1 MLIRIP
7 RWLILSV
14 CAFFLSQ
21 GSKMNETLFEYA
33 KNLEIFSALYKE
45 LGTNYVDEIEP
56 GKLMKTGI
64 DAMLKSLDPYTV
76 YFSEYQAEEALM
88 DRQGQYGGVG
98 CRTIIRNNY
107 PVVVEIMEGYAFN
120 KAGIQ
125 MGDIITHYNGN
136 DLKGKSSDELMV
148 LMRGAPNSSF
158 TVTIQRQGKTLNK
171 TVTRMVIK
179 TSSVSFNKLLSNDI
193 AYVKLEEF
201 DQSAAAEIEKSL
213 KDMMSKTTLK
223 GVILDLRDNGGGL
236 LDQAVKIVGLFVG
249 ENQLVVNL
257 KGQNPQGPKN
267 WITPNKALGSIGPA
281 ILSNTPLVVLIN
293 ERSASASEVVSG
305 SLQDLDR
312 AVIMGQTS
320 FGKGLV
326 QNYISLPYRTQ
337 MKITTAKYYTPS
349 GRCIQRLNYDQKDE
363 QGNATTKSANQKFQ
377 FKTKNGRV
385 VLDGGGIDP
394 DVQTD
399 AFQGSEILKWLNQNY
414 ILFDWCNQW
423 ATTKTDTTNFVVT
436 SSEWQQFTN
445 FAAKQTTSVLAENWK
460 KSLGKNEIYP
470 SQLKPFESNE
480 IKNNIIKDLEANKS
494 SIQYKLI
501 SEIMQRKLSRTS
513 YLQQYLNLDSEL
525 KQAQDLLLNPDKYNK
540 ILKP

>member
-1 MLIRIP
+1 M
-7 RWLILSV
+7 S
-14 CAFFLSQ
+14 
-21 GSKMNETLFEYA
+21 ETLFEYA
-33 KNLEIFSALYKE
+33 KNLEIFSELYKE
-45 LGTNYVDEIEP
+45 LGTNYVDEVEP

-64 DAMLKSLDPYTV
+64 DAMLKSLDPYTI

-98 CRTIIRNNY
+98 CKTIIRNNY
-107 PVVVEIMEGYAFN
+107 PVVVEIMDGFAFS

-125 MGDIITHYNGN
+125 IGDIITQYNGN
-136 DLKGKSSDELMV
+136 DLKGKTTDELMI
-148 LMRGAPNSSF
+148 LMRGAPNTSF
-158 TVTIQRQGKTLNK
+158 TITVQRQNKTLSK
-171 TVTRMVIK
+171 TITRMVIK
-179 TSSVSFNKLLSNDI
+179 TSSVSFNKLLPNNI

-213 KDMMSKTTLK
+213 KEMMTKTTLK
-223 GVILDLRDNGGGL
+223 GVVLDLRDNGGGL

-267 WITPNKALGSIGPA
+267 WITPNKA
-281 ILSNTPLVVLIN
+281 ILPNTPLVVLIN
-293 ERSASASEVVSG
+293 GRSASASEVVSG

-349 GRCIQRLNYDQKDE
+349 GRCIQRLNYDQKDD
-363 QGNATTKSANQKFQ
+363 QGNATTKSTNQKLQ
-377 FKTKNGRV
+377 FKTKNGRL

-399 AFQGSEILKWLNQNY
+399 AFQGSELLKWLIQNNV
-414 ILFDWCNQW
+414 LFDWCNQW
-423 ATTKTDTTNFVVT
+423 ATIKTDTTNFVIST
-436 SSEWQQFTN
+436 TEWQQFLA
-445 FAAKQTTSVLAENWK
+445 FAAKQSTSVLAENWK
-460 KSLGKNEIYP
+460 KSLGKSEIYP
-470 SQLKPFESNE
+470 TQLKPFESNE
-480 IKNNIIKDLEANKS
+480 IKNNLIKDLEASKA
-494 SIQYKLI
+494 SIQYQLI
-501 SEIMQRKLSRTS
+501 SEIMQRKLSRSS
-513 YLQQYLNLDSEL
+513 YLQQYLSLDSEL
-525 KQAQDLLLNPDKYNK
+525 KQAQELLLNSENYNR

>member
-1 MLIRIP
+1 MTIRIP
-7 RWLILSV
+7 RWLLLSI

-21 GSKMNETLFEYA
+21 GSKLSDTLFEYA
-33 KNLEIFSALYKE
+33 KNLEIFSELYKE
-45 LGTNYVDEIEP
+45 LGTGYVDEIEP

-98 CRTIIRNNY
+98 CRTVIRNNY
-107 PVVVEIMEGYAFN
+107 PVVTEIMDGYAFS

-125 MGDIITHYNGN
+125 IGDIITHYNGN
-136 DLKGKSSDELMV
+136 DIQGKTEDNLML
-148 LMRGAPNSSF
+148 LMRGAPNTSF
-158 TVTIQRQGKTLNK
+158 NVTVQRQSKSLTKTI
-171 TVTRMVIK
+171 TRMVIK
-179 TSSVSFNKLLSNDI
+179 TNSVSFSKLLPNDL

-201 DQSAAAEIEKSL
+201 DQNAAAEIEKSL
-213 KDMMSKTTLK
+213 KAMMSKTSLR

-236 LDQAVKIVGLFVG
+236 LNEAVQIVGLFVG

-267 WITPNKALGSIGPA
+267 WITQNKA
-281 ILSNTPLVVLIN
+281 ILPNTPLVVLIN
-293 ERSASASEVVSG
+293 EHSASASEVVSG

-363 QGNATTKSANQKFQ
+363 NGNATIKTDNQKAV
-377 FKTKNGRV
+377 FKTKNGRR
-385 VLDGGGIDP
+385 VLEGGGIDP

-399 AFQGSEILKWLNQNY
+399 AFQGSELLKWLNQNY
-414 ILFDWCNQW
+414 ILFDWCNQY
-423 ATTKTDTTNFVVT
+423 AETKTDTVNFNISTADWTQFVNFTTIQSTQLMTN
-436 SSEWQQFTN
+436 Q
-445 FAAKQTTSVLAENWK
+445 WK
-460 KSLGKNEIYP
+460 KSIGKNDKYLTQINP
-470 SQLKPFESNE
+470 IDPQV
-480 IKNNIIKDLEANKS
+480 IKSSLSKDLESNKTA
-494 SIQYKLI
+494 ILHRLT
-501 SEIMQRKLSRTS
+501 SELMQRKLPRQS
-513 YLQQYLNLDSEL
+513 YLQRYQNMDLEL
-525 KQAQDLLLNPDKYNK
+525 KQAQDLLLNTEKYNK
-540 ILKP
+540 ILKPL

>member
-1 MLIRIP
+1 MLIKIP
-7 RWLILSV
+7 RWLLLSI

-21 GSKMNETLFEYA
+21 GSKMSETLFEYA
-33 KNLEIFSALYKE
+33 KNLEIFSELYKE
-45 LGTNYVDEIEP
+45 LGTNYVDEVEP

-98 CRTIIRNNY
+98 CKTIIRNNY
-107 PVVVEIMEGYAFN
+107 PVVVEIMDGFAFS

-125 MGDIITHYNGN
+125 IGDIITQYNGN
-136 DLKGKSSDELMV
+136 DLKGKTTDELMI
-148 LMRGAPNSSF
+148 LMRGAPNTSF
-158 TVTIQRQGKTLNK
+158 TITVQRQNKTLSK
-171 TVTRMVIK
+171 TITRMVIK
-179 TSSVSFNKLLSNDI
+179 TSSVSFNKLLPNNI

-213 KDMMSKTTLK
+213 KEMITKTTLK
-223 GVILDLRDNGGGL
+223 GVVLDLRDNGGGL

-267 WITPNKALGSIGPA
+267 WITPNKA
-281 ILSNTPLVVLIN
+281 ILPNTPLVVLIN
-293 ERSASASEVVSG
+293 GRSASASEVVSG

-349 GRCIQRLNYDQKDE
+349 GRCIQRLNYDQKDD
-363 QGNATTKSANQKFQ
+363 QGNATTKSTNQKLQ
-377 FKTKNGRV
+377 FKTKNGRL

-399 AFQGSEILKWLNQNY
+399 AFQGSELLKWLIQHNV
-414 ILFDWCNQW
+414 LFDWCNQW
-423 ATTKTDTTNFVVT
+423 ATIKTDTTNFVIST
-436 SSEWQQFTN
+436 TEWQQFLA
-445 FAAKQTTSVLAENWK
+445 FAAKQSTSVLAENWK
-460 KSLGKNEIYP
+460 KSLGKSEIYP
-470 SQLKPFESNE
+470 TQLKPFESNE
-480 IKNNIIKDLEANKS
+480 IKNNLIKDLEASKA
-494 SIQYKLI
+494 SIQYQLI
-501 SEIMQRKLSRTS
+501 SEIMQRKLSRSS
-513 YLQQYLNLDSEL
+513 YLQQYLSLDSEL
-525 KQAQDLLLNPDKYNK
+525 KQAQELLLNSEKYNR

>member
-7 RWLILSV
+7 RWLILSLS
-14 CAFFLSQ
+14 AFFLSQ
-21 GSKMNETLFEYA
+21 GSKMSETLFEYA
-33 KNLEIFSALYKE
+33 KNLEIFSELYKE
-45 LGTNYVDEIEP
+45 LGTNYVDEVEP

-125 MGDIITHYNGN
+125 IGDIITQYNGN
-136 DLKGKSSDELMV
+136 DLKGKSTDELMV

-193 AYVKLEEF
+193 AYIKLEEF

-213 KDMMSKTTLK
+213 KEMMSKTTLK
-223 GVILDLRDNGGGL
+223 GVVLDLRDNGGGL

-267 WITPNKALGSIGPA
+267 WITPNKA
-281 ILSNTPLVVLIN
+281 ILPNTPLVVLIN

-337 MKITTAKYYTPS
+337 IKITTAKYYTPS

-363 QGNATTKSANQKFQ
+363 QGNATTKSANQKLQ
-377 FKTKNGRV
+377 FKTRNGRV

-394 DVQTD
+394 DIQTD
-399 AFQGSEILKWLNQNY
+399 AFQGSEILKWLNQHY

-423 ATTKTDTTNFVVT
+423 ALTKTDTTNFTVNAA
-436 SSEWQQFTN
+436 EWQQFIS
-445 FAAKQTTSVLAENWK
+445 FAAKQSTLVMAENWK
-460 KSLGKNEIYP
+460 KSLGKSEIYP
-470 SQLKPFESNE
+470 SQLKPFETIE
-480 IKNNIIKDLEANKS
+480 IKNNIVKDLEANKS

-525 KQAQDLLLNPDKYNK
+525 KQAQDILLNPDKYNK

>member
-1 MLIRIP
+1 MLIKIP
-7 RWLILSV
+7 RWLLLSIY
-14 CAFFLSQ
+14 AFFLSQ
-21 GSKMNETLFEYA
+21 GSKMSETLFEYA
-33 KNLEIFSALYKE
+33 KNLEIFSELYKE
-45 LGTNYVDEIEP
+45 LGTNYVDEVEP

-64 DAMLKSLDPYTV
+64 DAMLKSLDPYTI

-98 CRTIIRNNY
+98 CKTIIRNNY
-107 PVVVEIMEGYAFN
+107 PVVVEIMDGFAFS

-125 MGDIITHYNGN
+125 IGDIITQYNGN
-136 DLKGKSSDELMV
+136 DLKGKTTDELMI
-148 LMRGAPNSSF
+148 LMRGAPNTSF
-158 TVTIQRQGKTLNK
+158 TITVQRQNKTLSK
-171 TVTRMVIK
+171 TITRMVIK
-179 TSSVSFNKLLSNDI
+179 TSSVSFNKLLPNNI

-213 KDMMSKTTLK
+213 KEMMTKTTLK
-223 GVILDLRDNGGGL
+223 GVVLDLRDNGGGL

-267 WITPNKALGSIGPA
+267 WITPNKA
-281 ILSNTPLVVLIN
+281 ILPNTPLVVLIN
-293 ERSASASEVVSG
+293 GRSASASEVVSG

-349 GRCIQRLNYDQKDE
+349 GRCIQRLNYDQKDD
-363 QGNATTKSANQKFQ
+363 QGNATTKSTNQKLQ
-377 FKTKNGRV
+377 FKTKNGRL

-399 AFQGSEILKWLNQNY
+399 AFQGSELLKWLIQNNV
-414 ILFDWCNQW
+414 LFDWCNQW
-423 ATTKTDTTNFVVT
+423 ATIKTDTTNFVIST
-436 SSEWQQFTN
+436 TEWQQFLA
-445 FAAKQTTSVLAENWK
+445 FAAKQSTSVLAENWK
-460 KSLGKNEIYP
+460 KSLGKSEIYP
-470 SQLKPFESNE
+470 TQLKPFESNE
-480 IKNNIIKDLEANKS
+480 IKNNLIKDLEASKA
-494 SIQYKLI
+494 SIQYQLI
-501 SEIMQRKLSRTS
+501 SEIMQRKLSRSS
-513 YLQQYLNLDSEL
+513 YLQQYLSLDSEL
-525 KQAQDLLLNPDKYNK
+525 KQAQELLLNSENYNR

>member
-1 MLIRIP
+1 
-7 RWLILSV
+7 
-14 CAFFLSQ
+14 
-21 GSKMNETLFEYA
+21 MNETLFEYA

-98 CRTIIRNNY
+98 CKTIIRNNY
-107 PVVVEIMEGYAFN
+107 PVVVEIMDGFAFS

-125 MGDIITHYNGN
+125 IGDIITQYNGN

-213 KDMMSKTTLK
+213 KEMMTKTTLK

-349 GRCIQRLNYDQKDE
+349 GRCIQRLNYDQKDD
-363 QGNATTKSANQKFQ
+363 QGNATTKSTNQKLQ
-377 FKTKNGRV
+377 FKTKNGRL

-399 AFQGSEILKWLNQNY
+399 AFQGSELLKWLIQHNV
-414 ILFDWCNQW
+414 LFDWCNQW
-423 ATTKTDTTNFVVT
+423 ATIKTDTTNFVIST
-436 SSEWQQFTN
+436 TEWQQFLA
-445 FAAKQTTSVLAENWK
+445 FAAKQSTSVLAENWK
-460 KSLGKNEIYP
+460 KSLGKSEIYP
-470 SQLKPFESNE
+470 TQLKPFESNE
-480 IKNNIIKDLEANKS
+480 IKNNLIKDLEASKA
-494 SIQYKLI
+494 SIQYQLI
-501 SEIMQRKLSRTS
+501 SEIMQRKLSRSS
-513 YLQQYLNLDSEL
+513 YLQQYLSLDSEL
-525 KQAQDLLLNPDKYNK
+525 KQAQELLLNSEKYNR

>member
-7 RWLILSV
+7 RWLILSI

-21 GSKMNETLFEYA
+21 GSRMSETLFEYA

-107 PVVVEIMEGYAFN
+107 PVVVEIMEGYAFS

-171 TVTRMVIK
+171 TITRMVIK

-257 KGQNPQGPKN
+257 KGQNPQGPKS

-414 ILFDWCNQW
+414 IIFDWCNQW

-480 IKNNIIKDLEANKS
+480 IKYNVIKDLEANKS

>member
-1 MLIRIP
+1 M
-7 RWLILSV
+7 S
-14 CAFFLSQ
+14 
-21 GSKMNETLFEYA
+21 ETLFEYA
-33 KNLEIFSALYKE
+33 KNLEIFSELYKE
-45 LGTNYVDEIEP
+45 LGTNYVDEVEP

-98 CRTIIRNNY
+98 CKTIIRNNY
-107 PVVVEIMEGYAFN
+107 PVVVEIMDGFAFS

-125 MGDIITHYNGN
+125 IGDIITQYNGN
-136 DLKGKSSDELMV
+136 DLKGKTTDELMI
-148 LMRGAPNSSF
+148 LMRGAPNTSF
-158 TVTIQRQGKTLNK
+158 TITVQRQNKTLSK
-171 TVTRMVIK
+171 TITRMVIK
-179 TSSVSFNKLLSNDI
+179 TSSVSFNKLLPNNI

-213 KDMMSKTTLK
+213 KEMITKTTLK
-223 GVILDLRDNGGGL
+223 GVVLDLRDNGGGL

-267 WITPNKALGSIGPA
+267 WITPNKA
-281 ILSNTPLVVLIN
+281 ILPNTPLVVLIN
-293 ERSASASEVVSG
+293 GRSASASEVVSG

-349 GRCIQRLNYDQKDE
+349 GRCIQRLNYDQKDD
-363 QGNATTKSANQKFQ
+363 QGNATTKSTNQKLQ
-377 FKTKNGRV
+377 FKTKNGRL

-399 AFQGSEILKWLNQNY
+399 AFQGSELLKWLIQNNV
-414 ILFDWCNQW
+414 LFDWCNQW
-423 ATTKTDTTNFVVT
+423 ATIKTDTTNFVIST
-436 SSEWQQFTN
+436 TEWQQFLA
-445 FAAKQTTSVLAENWK
+445 FAAKQSTSVLAENWK
-460 KSLGKNEIYP
+460 KSLGKSEIYP
-470 SQLKPFESNE
+470 TQLKPFESNE
-480 IKNNIIKDLEANKS
+480 IKNNLIKDLEASKA
-494 SIQYKLI
+494 SIQYQLI
-501 SEIMQRKLSRTS
+501 SEIMQRKLSRSS
-513 YLQQYLNLDSEL
+513 YLQQYLSLDSEL
-525 KQAQDLLLNPDKYNK
+525 KQAQELLLNSENYNR

>member
-1 MLIRIP
+1 MLIKIP
-7 RWLILSV
+7 RWLLLSI

-21 GSKMNETLFEYA
+21 GSKMSETLFEYA
-33 KNLEIFSALYKE
+33 KNLEIFSELYKE
-45 LGTNYVDEIEP
+45 LGTNYVDEVEP

-64 DAMLKSLDPYTV
+64 DAMLKSLDPYTI

-98 CRTIIRNNY
+98 CKTIIRNNY
-107 PVVVEIMEGYAFN
+107 PVVVEIMDGFAFS

-125 MGDIITHYNGN
+125 IGDIITQYNGN
-136 DLKGKSSDELMV
+136 DLKGKTTDELMI
-148 LMRGAPNSSF
+148 LMRGAPNTSF
-158 TVTIQRQGKTLNK
+158 TITVQRQNKTLSK
-171 TVTRMVIK
+171 TITRMVIK
-179 TSSVSFNKLLSNDI
+179 TSSVSFNKLLPNNI

-213 KDMMSKTTLK
+213 KEMMTKTTLK
-223 GVILDLRDNGGGL
+223 GVVLDLRDNGGGL

-267 WITPNKALGSIGPA
+267 WITPNKA
-281 ILSNTPLVVLIN
+281 ILPNTPLVVLIN
-293 ERSASASEVVSG
+293 GRSASASEVVSG

-349 GRCIQRLNYDQKDE
+349 GRCIQRLNYDQKDD
-363 QGNATTKSANQKFQ
+363 QGNATTKSTNQKLQ
-377 FKTKNGRV
+377 FKTKNGRL

-399 AFQGSEILKWLNQNY
+399 AFQGSELLKWLIQNNV
-414 ILFDWCNQW
+414 LFDWCNQW
-423 ATTKTDTTNFVVT
+423 ATIKTDTTNFVIST
-436 SSEWQQFTN
+436 TEWQQFLA
-445 FAAKQTTSVLAENWK
+445 FAAKQSTSVLAENWK
-460 KSLGKNEIYP
+460 KSLGKSEIYP
-470 SQLKPFESNE
+470 TQLKPFESNE
-480 IKNNIIKDLEANKS
+480 IKNNLIKDLEASKA
-494 SIQYKLI
+494 SIQYQLI
-501 SEIMQRKLSRTS
+501 SEIMQRKLSRSS
-513 YLQQYLNLDSEL
+513 YLQQYLSLDSEL
-525 KQAQDLLLNPDKYNK
+525 KQAQELLLNSENYNR

>member
-1 MLIRIP
+1 MLIKIP
-7 RWLILSV
+7 RWLLLSI

-21 GSKMNETLFEYA
+21 GSKMSETLFEYA
-33 KNLEIFSALYKE
+33 KNLEIFSELYKE
-45 LGTNYVDEIEP
+45 LGTNYVDEVEP

-98 CRTIIRNNY
+98 CKTIIRNNY
-107 PVVVEIMEGYAFN
+107 PVVVEIMDGFAFS

-125 MGDIITHYNGN
+125 IGDIITQYNGN
-136 DLKGKSSDELMV
+136 DLKGKTTDELMI
-148 LMRGAPNSSF
+148 LMRGAPNTSF
-158 TVTIQRQGKTLNK
+158 TITVQRQNKTLSK
-171 TVTRMVIK
+171 TITRMVIK
-179 TSSVSFNKLLSNDI
+179 TSSVSFNKLLPNNI

-213 KDMMSKTTLK
+213 KEMITKTTLK
-223 GVILDLRDNGGGL
+223 GVVLDLRDNGGGL

-267 WITPNKALGSIGPA
+267 WITPNKA
-281 ILSNTPLVVLIN
+281 ILPNTPLVVLIN
-293 ERSASASEVVSG
+293 GRSASASEVVSG

-349 GRCIQRLNYDQKDE
+349 GRCIQRLNYDQKDD
-363 QGNATTKSANQKFQ
+363 QGNATTKSTNQKLQ
-377 FKTKNGRV
+377 FKTKNGRL

-399 AFQGSEILKWLNQNY
+399 AFQGSELLKWLIQNNV
-414 ILFDWCNQW
+414 LFDWCNQW
-423 ATTKTDTTNFVVT
+423 ATIKTDTTNFVIST
-436 SSEWQQFTN
+436 TEWQQFLA
-445 FAAKQTTSVLAENWK
+445 FAAKQSTSVLAENWK
-460 KSLGKNEIYP
+460 KSLGKSEIYP
-470 SQLKPFESNE
+470 TQLKPFESNE
-480 IKNNIIKDLEANKS
+480 IKNNLIKDLEASKA
-494 SIQYKLI
+494 SIQYQLI
-501 SEIMQRKLSRTS
+501 SEIMQRKLSRSS
-513 YLQQYLNLDSEL
+513 YLQQYLSLDSEL
-525 KQAQDLLLNPDKYNK
+525 KQAQELLLNSEKYNR

>member
-1 MLIRIP
+1 MLIKIP
-7 RWLILSV
+7 RWLLLSI

-21 GSKMNETLFEYA
+21 GSKMSETLFEYA
-33 KNLEIFSALYKE
+33 KNLEIFSELYKE
-45 LGTNYVDEIEP
+45 LGTNYVDEVEP

-98 CRTIIRNNY
+98 CKTIIRNNY
-107 PVVVEIMEGYAFN
+107 PVVVEIMDGFAFS

-125 MGDIITHYNGN
+125 IGDIITQYNGN
-136 DLKGKSSDELMV
+136 DLKGKTTDELMI
-148 LMRGAPNSSF
+148 LMRGAPNTSF
-158 TVTIQRQGKTLNK
+158 TITVQRQNKTLSK
-171 TVTRMVIK
+171 TITRMVIK
-179 TSSVSFNKLLSNDI
+179 TSSVSFNKLLPNNI

-213 KDMMSKTTLK
+213 KEMMTKTTLK
-223 GVILDLRDNGGGL
+223 GVVLDLRDNGGGL

-267 WITPNKALGSIGPA
+267 WITPNKA
-281 ILSNTPLVVLIN
+281 ILPNTPLVVLIN
-293 ERSASASEVVSG
+293 GRSASASEVVSG

-349 GRCIQRLNYDQKDE
+349 GRCIQRLNYDQKDD
-363 QGNATTKSANQKFQ
+363 QGNATTKSTNQKLQ
-377 FKTKNGRV
+377 FKTKNGRL

-399 AFQGSEILKWLNQNY
+399 AFQGSELLKWLIQHNV
-414 ILFDWCNQW
+414 LFDWCNQW
-423 ATTKTDTTNFVVT
+423 ATIKTDTTNFVIST
-436 SSEWQQFTN
+436 TEWQQFLA
-445 FAAKQTTSVLAENWK
+445 FAAKQSTSVLAENWK
-460 KSLGKNEIYP
+460 KSLGKSEIYP
-470 SQLKPFESNE
+470 TQLKPFESNE
-480 IKNNIIKDLEANKS
+480 IKNNLIKDLEASKA
-494 SIQYKLI
+494 SIQYQLI
-501 SEIMQRKLSRTS
+501 SEIMQRKLSRSS
-513 YLQQYLNLDSEL
+513 YLQQYLSLDSEL
-525 KQAQDLLLNPDKYNK
+525 KQAQELLLNSENYNR